1 MSDLPAKPGDAD
13 VAMDSSAEVRTAS
26 PKIWV
31 VHPDDNVGTVVG
43 GDIQGSGSVPM
54 AGSGRGFVDVRDPV
68 PYGHKVAL
76 RALAA
81 GEEIIKYGVPV
92 GRLSAAVGLGH
103 HVHVQNLESQRGRGD
118 LAARA

>member
-1 MSDLPAKPGDAD
+1 MSNPQSKPGDAGE
-13 VAMDSSAEVRTAS
+13 AMGSSADAPVSS

-43 GDIQGSGSVPM
+43 GDISGIGTVPM
-54 AGSGRGFVDVRDPV
+54 AGAGSGVVDVRDPV

-81 GEEIIKYGVPV
+81 GDEIIKYGVPV
-92 GRLSAAVGLGH
+92 GRLSAAAGQGR
-103 HVHVQNLESQRGRGD
+103 HVHVHNLESQRGRGD
-118 LAARA
+118 LAARD